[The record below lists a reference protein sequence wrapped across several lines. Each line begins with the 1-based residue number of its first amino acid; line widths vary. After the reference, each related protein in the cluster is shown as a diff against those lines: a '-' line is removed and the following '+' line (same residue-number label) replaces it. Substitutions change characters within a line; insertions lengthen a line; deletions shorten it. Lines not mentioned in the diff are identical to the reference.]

1 MSAYPDALPAG
12 PLDQY
17 DTQPPLTQV
26 ERSLNMF
33 YAPTKTFAD
42 VRRSRSWWLPFL
54 ILALFGYLFAA
65 TALTKVGARGLAEGS
80 IRNNPT
86 QTEKMQNASPEDRA
100 RILSVTAIA
109 MQVSLMSWPV
119 ILLLLCAVGALLLW
133 VGFNFILGGTAT
145 YPGMFAVMVFSFVP
159 GILRSVLTAAVI
171 LFGDTENFNLNDPIG
186 TNPGFY
192 LGSDASVF
200 LKTLLSSIDLFSLW
214 ALILMAVGGAIVARV
229 KVKNGVLM
237 VGIVWLLFVVGKAA
251 ITAAMS

>member
-1 MSAYPDALPAG
+1 MSAYPEALPAG

-17 DTQPPLTQV
+17 DNQPPLNQV

-42 VRRSRSWWLPFL
+42 LRRSTSWWLPFL
-54 ILALFGYLFAA
+54 ILTLFGYMFAA
-65 TALTKVGARGLAEGS
+65 TALTKVGPRGLAEGS
-80 IRNNPT
+80 IRNDPARSE
-86 QTEKMQNASPEDRA
+86 QLQNASPEQRA
-100 RILSVTAIA
+100 QTLEYTAIA
-109 MQVSLMSWPV
+109 MKVSLMAWPV
-119 ILLLLCAVGALLLW
+119 FMLVFGAVGALLLW
-133 VGFNFILGGTAT
+133 VGFNFILGGSGT
-145 YPGMFAVMVFSFVP
+145 YSGMFAVAMFASLP
-159 GILRSVLTAAVI
+159 GILRSVLTVAVI

-192 LGSDASVF
+192 MGSDASVF
-200 LKTLLSSIDLFSLW
+200 LKTLLSSVDLFSLW

-251 ITAAMS
+251 IMAARS

>member
-1 MSAYPDALPAG
+1 MSAYPEALPTG
-12 PLDQY
+12 PMDQY
-17 DTQPPLTQV
+17 DNQPPLTPV

-42 VRRSRSWWLPFL
+42 LRRSKSWWLPFL
-54 ILALFGYLFAA
+54 ILTLFGYMFTA
-65 TALTKVGARGLAEGS
+65 TALTKVGPRGLAEGS

-86 QTEKMQNASPEDRA
+86 QTEKMQNATPEDRA
-100 RILSVTAIA
+100 RIINVTAIG
-109 MQVSLMSWPV
+109 MQVSLMAWPV
-119 ILLLLCAVGALLLW
+119 FMLVFSAIGALLLW
-133 VGFNFILGGTAT
+133 VGFNFILGGSAT
-145 YPGMFAVMVFSFVP
+145 YTGMFAVSVFSFLP
-159 GILRSVLTAAVI
+159 GILRSVLGTAVI

-192 LGSDASVF
+192 MGSDASVF

-229 KVKNGVLM
+229 KVKSGVLM

-251 ITAAMS
+251 IVAAMS